1 MTIDFSQI
9 QRADVLPE
17 FPLRVDA
24 EEVRA
29 YLEATGE
36 AAASSA
42 ELWSETVP
50 PLALGAFLFS
60 ALMELMPLPA
70 GTLHTGQE
78 LKFHR
83 PVSVGEDLTARITVR
98 QRAERRGSRLTT
110 LVLEAYAAG
119 ELVVSGRSTLIEQA
133 GVVNG

>member
-1 MTIDFSQI
+1 MTINFSEI
-9 QRADVLPE
+9 QRAEVLPE
-17 FPLRVDA
+17 FPLHVDA
-24 EEVRA
+24 AEVRA

-36 AAASSA
+36 AAGSSA

-50 PLALGAFLFS
+50 PLALGAFLFA

-78 LKFHR
+78 LTFHR
-83 PVSVGEDLTARITVR
+83 PVSIGEDLTARITVR
-98 QRAERRGSRLTT
+98 QRARRRGSRLTT
-110 LVLEAYAAG
+110 LALEAHAAD

-133 GVVNG
+133 GVVNA